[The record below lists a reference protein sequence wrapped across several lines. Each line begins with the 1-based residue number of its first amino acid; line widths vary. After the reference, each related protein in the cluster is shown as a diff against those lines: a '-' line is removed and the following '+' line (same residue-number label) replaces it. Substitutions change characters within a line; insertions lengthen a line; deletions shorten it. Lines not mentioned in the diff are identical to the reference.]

1 VRAIYAGRAGV
12 GLRLLENAQPT
23 CSSDRPST
31 PIPVNM
37 RDVRP
42 FDRLQDDYDLS
53 VPVTGS
59 NPHRFR

>member
-1 VRAIYAGRAGV
+1 
-12 GLRLLENAQPT
+12 
-23 CSSDRPST
+23 
-31 PIPVNM
+31 M